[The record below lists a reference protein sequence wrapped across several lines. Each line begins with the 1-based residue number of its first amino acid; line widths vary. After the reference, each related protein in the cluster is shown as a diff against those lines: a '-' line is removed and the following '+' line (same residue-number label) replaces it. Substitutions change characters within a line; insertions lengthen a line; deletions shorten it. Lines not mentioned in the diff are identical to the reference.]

1 MKITEVSSPK
11 DVAEFLKLPRKIIT
25 DDPNWIMPLDKDILA
40 VFDPKQ
46 NKFFRHGQCTR
57 FILRNDSGECIGR
70 IAAFIND
77 KLAKRDHPHT
87 GGIGFFDC
95 INDQTAAHL
104 LFDTGKKWLEERGME
119 AMDGPINF
127 GERDSWWGLIVEGFT
142 PPLYKMN
149 FNKPYYKD
157 FFESYGFKTYFE
169 QWCFS
174 MKVMSELQPKFY
186 ERHENI
192 RKNPDY
198 QARYIR
204 KKDLDKY
211 AEDFRTVYN
220 KAWGKIGAGKDLEKK
235 QVQKFFRSMKPVIDE
250 KVIWYVYYKDE
261 PVAMWVNLPDINQL
275 YGHFKGK
282 FGWIE
287 KLRFI
292 LMLKRRSTRKFIGL
306 VFGIVPEHQGKGID
320 SYIIVEGAKLIQKEK
335 LYDDFEMQ
343 WIGDFNP
350 KMITIA
356 ENLGTYKSRVLV
368 TYRYLFD
375 RNAEFKR
382 HPMI

>member
-1 MKITEVSSPK
+1 MCGLGSS
-11 DVAEFLKLPRKIIT
+11 
-25 DDPNWIMPLDKDILA
+25 
-40 VFDPKQ
+40 
-46 NKFFRHGQCTR
+46 
-57 FILRNDSGECIGR
+57 
-70 IAAFIND
+70 
-77 KLAKRDHPHT
+77 
-87 GGIGFFDC
+87 
-95 INDQTAAHL
+95 
-104 LFDTGKKWLEERGME
+104 
-119 AMDGPINF
+119 DG
-127 GERDSWWGLIVEGFT
+127 
-142 PPLYKMN
+142 
-149 FNKPYYKD
+149 
-157 FFESYGFKTYFE
+157 
-169 QWCFS
+169 
-174 MKVMSELQPKFY
+174 
-186 ERHENI
+186 
-192 RKNPDY
+192 NPDY

-250 KVIWYVYYKDE
+250 KVIWYVHYNEE
-261 PVAMWVNLPDINQL
+261 PVAMWVNLHDINQL
-275 YGHFKGK
+275 FGHFKGK

-350 KMITIA
+350 KMLNVAGSLGNVA
-356 ENLGTYKSRVLV
+356 ESRRLS

-375 RNAEFKR
+375 REKAFKP
-382 HPMI
+382 HPVLI

>member
-1 MKITEVSSPK
+1 MK
-11 DVAEFLKLPRKIIT
+11 
-25 DDPNWIMPLDKDILA
+25 
-40 VFDPKQ
+40 
-46 NKFFRHGQCTR
+46 G
-57 FILRNDSGECIGR
+57 
-70 IAAFIND
+70 
-77 KLAKRDHPHT
+77 
-87 GGIGFFDC
+87 
-95 INDQTAAHL
+95 
-104 LFDTGKKWLEERGME
+104 
-119 AMDGPINF
+119 
-127 GERDSWWGLIVEGFT
+127 
-142 PPLYKMN
+142 
-149 FNKPYYKD
+149 
-157 FFESYGFKTYFE
+157 
-169 QWCFS
+169 
-174 MKVMSELQPKFY
+174 MSELQPKFY

-220 KAWGKIGAGKDLEKK
+220 KAWGKIGAGKDLEK
-235 QVQKFFRSMKPVIDE
+235 
-250 KVIWYVYYKDE
+250 
-261 PVAMWVNLPDINQL
+261 INQL
-275 YGHFKGK
+275 FGHFKGK